1 VKIFTDD
8 PLVKYCNTTVSDVRT
23 REEID
28 AKLREYDVVDI
39 AWHWKPTANDV
50 YVQFGIEEIIN
61 EVPIKVVVK
70 VVCPM
75 IWNKANRNAKIPE
88 RRTEHVNLEVGMRA
102 MFWYIKSHLETAYA
116 MQSSRVAGFLPDII
130 THNGRTYFD
139 SVLNRITDFAA
150 LPEPTETVG
159 RKVEV
164 VKQQPRNI
172 TNL

>member
-1 VKIFTDD
+1 MKIFSDD
-8 PLVKYCNTTVSDVRT
+8 PLVKYCNTTVTAART

-28 AKLREYDVVDI
+28 AKLREYAVVDI

-61 EVPIKVVVK
+61 EVPIKVVAK

-88 RRTEHVNLEVGMRA
+88 RRNERVNLEVGMRA

-116 MQSSRVAGFLPDII
+116 MQSSRVAGFLPDIL
-130 THNGRTYFD
+130 TYNGRTYFD

-150 LPEPTETVG
+150 LPEPTETRE

-164 VKQQPRNI
+164 VKQQPRNV